1 MAKITLNPV
10 QSGFYSTALLNQNF
24 ADIEA
29 AIENTLSRDGTTPN
43 SMNADLDMNNNDV
56 INVNSI
62 SAQDVSIRGTSIYT
76 VFTDIIAAKD
86 SAVAAAASA
95 DISEGMAA
103 SYAAQANSYA
113 AQANASEASAEILVQ
128 AAVSGFQG
136 FTDGVGYDFGVVY
149 DNITYFNR
157 DFGSIV

>member
-76 VFTDIIAAKD
+76 VFTDTIAAKD

-103 SYAAQANSYA
+103 SYA

>member
-1 MAKITLNPV
+1 MAKLSLNPI

-24 ADIEA
+24 SDISA
-29 AIENTLSRDGTTPN
+29 AIENTVSRDGTAPN
-43 SMNADLDMNNNDV
+43 SMNADLDMNSKNI
-56 INVNSI
+56 INANSV
-62 SAQDVSIRGTSIYT
+62 SAQDVSIKGASIYT
-76 VFTDIIAAKD
+76 IFTDTIAAKD

-103 SYAAQANSYA
+103 SYAAQAN
-113 AQANASEASAEILVQ
+113 ASEASAETLVQ

-136 FTDGVGYDFGVVY
+136 FIDGVGYDFGVVY